1 VTVTGKEKDDQ
12 TKYQSEMRRIAQ
24 IFRIMRILRIFKLAR
39 HITGLQTLGMTLR
52 SSYKELGLLM
62 LVVIMGMLIFSG
74 MAYVGE
80 KDEEGTMFDSM
91 PTALYW
97 AIITMTSVG
106 YGDIYPV
113 TWFGKL
119 VGSVCA
125 ICGVLCI
132 SLPIPI
138 IVNNFNK
145 FYEKSKI
152 EEEILLKKTKSSW
165 EDATR
170 VAASVPQEDQPQ
182 PNIPFTISNGS
193 LSGMNTYSSASS
205 GDAPLI
211 NNFTETQFNS
221 KKFSRSVLK
230 SYFQR

>member
-1 VTVTGKEKDDQ
+1 
-12 TKYQSEMRRIAQ
+12 
-24 IFRIMRILRIFKLAR
+24 
-39 HITGLQTLGMTLR
+39 
-52 SSYKELGLLM
+52 
-62 LVVIMGMLIFSG
+62 MGMLIFSG
-74 MAYVGE
+74 MAYIVE
-80 KDEEGTMFDSM
+80 KDVEGTMLDSM

-132 SLPIPI
+132 PLPI

-152 EEEILLKKTKSSW
+152 EEEILLKKTQSSW
-165 EDATR
+165 E
-170 VAASVPQEDQPQ
+170 
-182 PNIPFTISNGS
+182 
-193 LSGMNTYSSASS
+193 
-205 GDAPLI
+205 
-211 NNFTETQFNS
+211 
-221 KKFSRSVLK
+221 K
-230 SYFQR
+230 